1 MTFKAIAVCNSS
13 SGDRL
18 GASSASPGMKSDTL
32 QTGESLVRLQL
43 AMTMHINAALASFR
57 FCSF

>member
-1 MTFKAIAVCNSS
+1 MTFNAIAVCNNS
-13 SGDRL
+13 SGERV
-18 GASSASPGMKSDTL
+18 GFSSGSPGMKSDTL
-32 QTGESLVRLQL
+32 QTCESFVRLQL